1 MHLMLR
7 KRIQSMIKIISDD
20 SYFALGAEA
29 LLLQSGYQTAIMD
42 AQLLLNLDQPIE
54 SQQDD
59 VILLSSDN
67 RNLTKATLLFAVA
80 ADLRVIQSVAGNI
93 SSDKWIDG
101 ILPKKTAIHEFP
113 RIIKYILRRKV
124 KDWMKGLTLREMEV
138 MGKLLKGKSN
148 HAVSKEMLISEKTV
162 SSHKLS
168 ALKKLGLTGL
178 NSRAMLIYGDYH
190 NMLQRRR
197 YY

>member
-1 MHLMLR
+1 
-7 KRIQSMIKIISDD
+7 MIKIISDD

-29 LLLQSGYQTAIMD
+29 LLSQSRFQTEVMD
-42 AQLLLNLDQPIE
+42 AQLLMNLNQPVGF
-54 SQQDD
+54 QQGD

-67 RNLTKATLLFAVA
+67 RNLTKVTLLFAVA
-80 ADLRVIQSVAGNI
+80 ADLRVIQSVAGNV

-101 ILPKKTAIHEFP
+101 VLPKKTAIHEFP
-113 RIIKYILRRKV
+113 RIIKYILQRKV
-124 KDWMKGLTLREMEV
+124 EDWMKGLTLREIEV

-162 SSHKLS
+162 SSHKLN

-178 NSRAMLIYGDYH
+178 NSRAILIYGDYH